1 MGKGS
6 SLPHQDPHQEV
17 QDRGC
22 EGLGHP
28 AGPCRPEA
36 ARRGLPR
43 AHREHREL
51 KRGLVFRE
59 LIENAARRP

>member
-6 SLPHQDPHQEV
+6 SLPHQDPHQEG

-22 EGLGHP
+22 EGLGHT
-28 AGPCRPEA
+28 AGPGCPES
-36 ARRGLPR
+36 ARRELPR
-43 AHREHREL
+43 AHREHHEP
-51 KRGLVFRE
+51 KRGIVFRE